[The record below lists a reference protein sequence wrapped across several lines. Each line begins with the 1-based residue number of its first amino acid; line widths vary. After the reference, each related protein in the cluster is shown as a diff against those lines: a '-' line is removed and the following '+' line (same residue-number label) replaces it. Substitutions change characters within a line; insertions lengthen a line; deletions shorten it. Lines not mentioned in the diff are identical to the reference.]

1 MGTWVEDMGLHSE
14 GFTDEQIAEIDLAKP
29 DALHL
34 WATIQ
39 QEAPHL
45 QKIIQAEWPRI
56 ERLIPVIRMV
66 LEVINTNQR
75 LGQI

>member
-1 MGTWVEDMGLHSE
+1 MGTWVEEMGLHSE
-14 GFTDEQIAEIDLAKP
+14 GFTDEQIAEIDAVKG

-39 QEAPHL
+39 QEIPHF
-45 QKIIQAEWPRI
+45 QKLVKDEWPRI
-56 ERLIPVIRMV
+56 QRLAPVIRMA